1 MRIVVVG
8 GQITG
13 SALAASLA
21 ARGAEVSVVDRP
33 DPAGSATTRSY
44 GWINSHKKHPESYH
58 ALNVAGLE
66 HYHRELAEV
75 PGVFEAVGHVEAA
88 GAPAHVTS
96 LLARAER
103 LAGLGYPVE
112 PLTTGELRALE
123 PGLRAPAREARR
135 FPREGL
141 AHPEALVAHFEA
153 LARADGARHLTG
165 RVTEVELGGHGAAV
179 ALADGTRLTA
189 DAVVLCAGLGSSAL
203 AASAGLELPTV
214 APATGNPA
222 VGYLAVTAPGPR
234 VSRLV
239 TTDRLNLRPHAGG
252 GMILQALDLD
262 VDADPAAPG
271 GEAPTRV
278 AEAFAERLAEVLP
291 DAAGTPLRAC
301 VGRRVIPD
309 DGLPAVGPVDDAG
322 RLWAVVTHSGVT
334 LGPWLAERTARE
346 MLTGHRD
353 ALLGPFSPRRLRGPV
368 TAGGSAAHAPREP
381 GEQ

>member
-189 DAVVLCAGLGSSAL
+189 DAGVVLARLGSSAPG
-203 AASAGLELPTV
+203 AAARG
-214 APATGNPA
+214 
-222 VGYLAVTAPGPR
+222 
-234 VSRLV
+234 
-239 TTDRLNLRPHAGG
+239 
-252 GMILQALDLD
+252 
-262 VDADPAAPG
+262 
-271 GEAPTRV
+271 
-278 AEAFAERLAEVLP
+278 VLP
-291 DAAGTPLRAC
+291 
-301 VGRRVIPD
+301 
-309 DGLPAVGPVDDAG
+309 
-322 RLWAVVTHSGVT
+322 
-334 LGPWLAERTARE
+334 
-346 MLTGHRD
+346 
-353 ALLGPFSPRRLRGPV
+353 
-368 TAGGSAAHAPREP
+368 
-381 GEQ
+381 